1 MGWFKDLTGVSSR
14 DALGM
19 SALGIPF
26 DPTTA
31 AVVNQIGQEFETE
44 KDPGTMELNKG
55 VMQGVQSLSDIAY
68 DAQGNLIIPQY
79 RAPGQLSQT
88 ALGRMVSMAE
98 SDPLG
103 GLAEQYYTD
112 VLGGSENP
120 YLDRMYERA
129 AGKVRS
135 GLSSQFEK
143 AGRYGGT
150 DMALAMG
157 ESLGNLA
164 TDVYGGAY
172 ESDMA
177 RRERAARIAPSATM
191 ENLQRQYAV
200 GQLQDAVGR
209 EASDWE
215 YEQGMDA
222 VNRYLSTLGVAKGS
236 YSPRAPRNRGMEAL
250 SILTSLG
257 QLAAIPMTGG
267 ASAAVPNPFGR
278 MTGQSWTDYGG
289 YS

>member
-1 MGWFKDLTGVSSR
+1 MGWLKDLTGISSR

-19 SALGIPF
+19 SALG
-26 DPTTA
+26 
-31 AVVNQIGQEFETE
+31 VVGNQIGQAFQTE
-44 KDPGTMELNKG
+44 KDPGTMELNQGVMKG
-55 VMQGVQSLSDIAY
+55 VKSLSDIAY

-79 RAPGQLSQT
+79 RAPGQLSHT
-88 ALGRMVSMAE
+88 ALGRMVTAAE
-98 SDPLG
+98 EDPLG

-112 VLGGSENP
+112 VLSGGENP

-209 EASDWE
+209 EESDWE

-222 VNRYLSTLGVAKGS
+222 VNRYLSTLGIAKGS
-236 YSPRAPRNRGMEAL
+236 YSQQAPRNRGMEAL
-250 SILTSLG
+250 SILMSLG
-257 QLAAIPMTGG
+257 KLAAIPMTGG
-267 ASAAVPNPFGR
+267 ASAAMPNPFDS
-278 MTGQSWTDYGG
+278 MTGQGWTDYGG